1 MMAQR
6 ARPSGAW
13 RFLRFVG
20 LAELAIAAVV
30 ALVCLVGGWR
40 TPIDYA
46 NGLTYAGLVIM
57 ALGGLR
63 YFASDTGTIDPGAG
77 HHSTNLSEH
86 HKHVQRSIA
95 ESDSAFVV
103 MLKLGFVGLVAI
115 ALGQLIKA
123 AVS

>member
-1 MMAQR
+1 MMTQR
-6 ARPSGAW
+6 KRPSGAW

-20 LAELAIAAVV
+20 LGELTIAAVV

-40 TPIDYA
+40 TLGDYA
-46 NGLTYAGLVIM
+46 NGLTYAGIVVM

-77 HHSTNLSEH
+77 YHSTNLSEH
-86 HKHVQRSIA
+86 HQRVQRGIA

-103 MLKLGFVGLVAI
+103 MLKLGLVGLVTI
-115 ALGQLIKA
+115 ALGQFIKS